1 MTQAATLASL
11 TKMGSLAPLFL
22 GSLAL
27 AAIFTASCA
36 TVKYQPEQIHLSY
49 GEKER
54 SMVIT
59 WSTVN
64 KTESIVKYGGGSLFL
79 QSKSG
84 SSSLF
89 TDGGAKKAS
98 QYIHRVTLY
107 YEDPDNLQPGTKY
120 YYHVGSDL
128 GWSAMYWFVT
138 PPENLSEWAPSIAI
152 YGDMGNVNAQS
163 LPRLQTETQAGTYD
177 AIIHVG
183 DFAYN
188 MDDYDGQVGDEFM
201 RQIETIAAYVPYMT
215 TVGNHE
221 SAYNFSHYRAR
232 FSMPGPYE
240 NMMYSFNMGPIHF
253 ISFSTEYYYYVRYGL
268 KMLVKQ
274 YEWLENDLKEANRP
288 ENRKVRP
295 WIITLGHRPMYCS
308 NKVDDDCS
316 KFKNR
321 LRYGITPL
329 RLFALEDLFYRYG
342 VDLEVWAHE
351 HSYERLWPIHNYK
364 VYNGSHD
371 EPYTNPRAPVHI
383 VVGSAGCQE
392 KVDYFNPLPSW
403 SAFRSSDY
411 GYSRIKVHNATHL
424 NLQQVSDDL
433 DGEVID
439 NWWLVKEMPRVKFP
453 LTDKMSHDYNEL

>member
-1 MTQAATLASL
+1 MFVYFFL
-11 TKMGSLAPLFL
+11 TGLV
-22 GSLAL
+22 
-27 AAIFTASCA
+27 FTSILTESSA
-36 TVKYQPEQIHLSY
+36 TVRYQPEQIHLSF

-54 SMVIT
+54 SIVIT
-59 WSTVN
+59 WSTGN
-64 KTESIVKYGGGSLFL
+64 KTDSIVKYGGGGQLLQTKAGSCSLFV
-79 QSKSG
+79 
-84 SSSLF
+84 
-89 TDGGAKKAS
+89 DGGSKKAS

-107 YEDPDNLQPGTKY
+107 YEEPDSLQPETKY
-120 YYHVGSDL
+120 YYHVGSDR
-128 GWSAMYWFVT
+128 GWSAIYWFMT
-138 PPENLSEWAPSIAI
+138 PPENLNEWAPSIAI

-163 LPRLQTETQAGTYD
+163 LPRLQAETQAGNYD

-188 MDDYDGQVGDEFM
+188 MDDYDGEVGDEFM

-253 ISFSTEYYYYVRYGL
+253 ISFSTEYYYYLRYGF

-274 YEWLENDLKEANRP
+274 YEWLENDLKMANHPANRTI
-288 ENRKVRP
+288 RP

-308 NKVDDDCS
+308 NKDDDDCTRI
-316 KFKNR
+316 KNR

-329 RLFALEDLFYRYG
+329 RLFALEDLFYKYS
-342 VDLEVWAHE
+342 VDLEIWAHE
-351 HSYERLWPIHNYK
+351 HSYERLWPIYDYK
-364 VYNGSHD
+364 VYNGSYD

-392 KVDYFNPLPSW
+392 RVDSFNPLPSW
-403 SAFRSSDY
+403 SGFRSSDY
-411 GYSRIKVHNATHL
+411 GYSRVKVHNATHL

-433 DGEVID
+433 DGQVID
-439 NWWLVKEMPRVKFP
+439 DWWLVKEMPRIKFP
-453 LTDKMSHDYNEL
+453 LADKLEEATKDTSQNHIRETVEINE